1 MIRSIGKSVL
11 RTVFTAVLVTTGAV
25 IIAAVI
31 PGAVIP
37 GAMTAWADT
46 TADLRKLEESRFAM
60 LVAKD
65 LDGLE
70 KILSP
75 SLVYTHSNGAVETRQ
90 AFLDN
95 IKSGKMV
102 YRSIQPGADRMVTV
116 DGPVGVITGTG
127 DFAVTVGGK
136 ELEAKLRFTD
146 VYVKGVDGGWRQI
159 AWQSLI
165 VEPPAEAA
173 AAAPSPPPTP
183 AATPASP
190 KKKE

>member
-1 MIRSIGKSVL
+1 MIRSTGRSVFRAVL
-11 RTVFTAVLVTTGAV
+11 TAVLLTIGAV
-25 IIAAVI
+25 VIGAA
-31 PGAVIP
+31 IP

-90 AFLDN
+90 VFLDN

-102 YRSIQPGADRMVTV
+102 YRSIQPGGDRMVTV

-136 ELEAKLRFTD
+136 EIEAKLRFTD
-146 VYVKGVDGGWRQI
+146 VYVKGADGGWRQI
-159 AWQSLI
+159 AWQSLK
-165 VEPPAEAA
+165 VEPPTEAA
-173 AAAPSPPPTP
+173 AAAPSPTPAP

-190 KKKE
+190 KAKKE